1 MTERDGECRV
11 WSAEPVPAVVTDY
24 AWPAGLGS
32 LEIALAESSLF
43 SPFFHVCMPLQP
55 PEPEVPTTPC
65 QFSETESGPSLG
77 QCTLCKGKADRLYPK
92 HMDRSAHCSGAGG
105 VAVLA
110 KLPGEPGV
118 QLLLQMLHLEWSLQ
132 GSFRRSLQTRAGG
145 PMTA

>member
-11 WSAEPVPAVVTDY
+11 WGAEPVPAVVTDY

-43 SPFFHVCMPLQP
+43 SPFFHVCLYNPQNLKFP
-55 PEPEVPTTPC
+55 PHRA
-65 QFSETESGPSLG
+65 SSLKLRAGPSLG

-92 HMDRSAHCSGAGG
+92 HMDRSAHHSRAGG